1 MSHKVTNKEREYVLK
16 VLNETLEYENEEN
29 FEVEYTLMAI
39 AKMIENVLFI
49 TGKRDIQGFIDRV
62 KKLGGYRLMTVKINK
77 LD

>member
-16 VLNETLEYENEEN
+16 VLNETLEYENEEK

-62 KKLGGYRLMTVKINK
+62 KNWEVI
-77 LD
+77 D

>member
-16 VLNETLEYENEEN
+16 VLNETLEYENEEK

>member
-16 VLNETLEYENEEN
+16 VLNETLEYENEEK
-29 FEVEYTLMAI
+29 FKVEYTLMAI

-62 KKLGGYRLMTVKINK
+62 KNWEVI
-77 LD
+77 D